1 MRIAGSVFGIKP
13 NTIDAATDYL
23 ASEDTSNWPS
33 INDPTPTPTKT
44 DVKYDPDMDLFAPQI
59 PLETA
64 NAGFLRDGEQIAAL
78 PAGLAVGAAKAVGA
92 LSALQKA
99 NLLLNGGSLA
109 DGTLDAFNSK
119 GKPRRAQDYPVLN
132 QF

>member
-1 MRIAGSVFGIKP
+1 MIDIAS
-13 NTIDAATDYL
+13 DYL

-33 INDPTPTPTKT
+33 INDPTPTPTET

-59 PLETA
+59 PVETA
-64 NAGFLRDGEQIAAL
+64 AAI
-78 PAGLAVGAAKAVGA
+78 PAGLAIGAKVAGA

-99 NLLLNGGSLA
+99 NLMLNAGPVA
-109 DGTLDAFNSK
+109 DGTLDAFNNK